1 MDANDITR
9 LTERVLARLDL
20 LNSARERALAETRQI
35 TRLSANAIRAVHRGQ
50 FEQAEALLAEARGIK
65 EALTAHLLDYPS
77 IYWSGYVQDA
87 HKEFAEANLTLA
99 LIAGLPLPGPETLQV
114 EDAVYLNALGEA
126 CGELRRHI
134 LDVIR
139 SGDLARAEAV
149 LAVMDEIYGVLVQV
163 DYPDAVTNGLRRTTD
178 MVRGVLERTRGDLT
192 LAVEHQ
198 KVVTELARARR
209 AVGLPEAGQRA
220 RSDALGSGDAAE

>member
-1 MDANDITR
+1 MQPNEITR
-9 LTERVLARLDL
+9 ITERVLSRLDL

-35 TRLSANAIRAVHRGQ
+35 TRLSANAVRAVHRGE
-50 FEQAEALLAEARGIK
+50 FSEAEALLEEARRIK
-65 EALTAHLLDYPS
+65 DALTAHLAEYPS

-87 HKEFAEANLTLA
+87 HKEFAEAHLTLA
-99 LIAGLPLPGPETLQV
+99 LVAGRPLPGPETLQV

-139 SGDLARAEAV
+139 GGDLERAEAI

-198 KVVTELARARR
+198 KLNDALARARR
-209 AVGLPEAGQRA
+209 AFGLTEAGQA
-220 RSDALGSGDAAE
+220 S

>member
-1 MDANDITR
+1 MEPNEVSRI
-9 LTERVLARLDL
+9 TERVLARLDL

-35 TRLSANAIRAVHRGQ
+35 TRLSANAVRAVHRGE
-50 FEQAEALLAEARGIK
+50 FDQAEALLEEARRIK
-65 EALTAHLLDYPS
+65 DALTAHLVDYPS

-87 HKEFAEANLTLA
+87 HKEFAEASLTLA
-99 LIAGLPLPGPETLQV
+99 LVAGQPLPDPEILQV

-139 SGDLARAEAV
+139 ANDLARAEAV
-149 LAVMDEIYGVLVQV
+149 LQVMDEIYGVLVQV

-198 KVVTELARARR
+198 KLSDALARARR
-209 AVGLPEAGQRA
+209 AVVLSDAGQ
-220 RSDALGSGDAAE
+220 SE

>member
-1 MDANDITR
+1 MDATAIVR
-9 LTERVLARLDL
+9 ITERVLARLDL

-35 TRLSANAIRAVHRGQ
+35 TRLSANAVRAVHRGE
-50 FEQAEALLAEARGIK
+50 FAEAGALLEEARRIK
-65 EALTAHLLDYPS
+65 ESLTAHLADYPA

-87 HKEFAEANLTLA
+87 HKEYAEASLTLA
-99 LIAGLPLPGPETLQV
+99 LVAGRPIPSPETLQV

-134 LDVIR
+134 LDLIR
-139 SGDLARAEAV
+139 AGDLARAETV

-163 DYPDAVTNGLRRTTD
+163 GYPDAVTNGLRRTTD

-192 LAVEHQ
+192 LAVEQQ
-198 KVVTELARARR
+198 KLSDALAQARR
-209 AVGLPEAGQRA
+209 AVGLGEPGQP
-220 RSDALGSGDAAE
+220 S

>member
-1 MDANDITR
+1 MEPNEVSRI
-9 LTERVLARLDL
+9 TERVLARLDL
-20 LNSARERALAETRQI
+20 LNSARERALAEARQI
-35 TRLSANAIRAVHRGQ
+35 TRLSANAVRAVHRGE
-50 FEQAEALLAEARGIK
+50 FDQAEALLEEARRIK
-65 EALTAHLLDYPS
+65 DALTAHLVDYPS

-87 HKEFAEANLTLA
+87 HKEFAEASLTLA
-99 LIAGLPLPGPETLQV
+99 LVAGQPLPGPETLQV

-139 SGDLARAEAV
+139 AGDLARAEAV
-149 LAVMDEIYGVLVQV
+149 LQVMDEIYGVLVQV

-198 KVVTELARARR
+198 KLSDALARARQVV
-209 AVGLPEAGQRA
+209 APSEAGQSA
-220 RSDALGSGDAAE
+220 

>member
-1 MDANDITR
+1 MEPNEVSRI
-9 LTERVLARLDL
+9 TERILARLDL

-35 TRLSANAIRAVHRGQ
+35 TRLSANAVRAVHRGE
-50 FEQAEALLAEARGIK
+50 FGQAEALLEEARRIK
-65 EALTAHLLDYPS
+65 DALTAHLVDYPS

-87 HKEFAEANLTLA
+87 HKEFAEARLTLA
-99 LIAGLPLPGPETLQV
+99 LVAGQPLPGPETLQV

-139 SGDLARAEAV
+139 AGDLARAEAV
-149 LAVMDEIYGVLVQV
+149 LQVMDEIYGVLVQV

-192 LAVEHQ
+192 LAVEQQ
-198 KVVTELARARR
+198 KLSDALARARR
-209 AVGLPEAGQRA
+209 TVALSEAGQ
-220 RSDALGSGDAAE
+220 SE

>member
-1 MDANDITR
+1 MRTEEITR
-9 LTERVLARLDL
+9 ITERVLARLDL
-20 LNSARERALAETRQI
+20 VNSARERALAETRQI
-35 TRLSANAIRAVHRGQ
+35 TRLSANAVRAVHRGE
-50 FEQAEALLAEARGIK
+50 FDQAEAMLEEARRIK
-65 EALTAHLLDYPS
+65 DALTAHLVDYPS

-87 HKEFAEANLTLA
+87 HKEFAEASLTLA
-99 LIAGLPLPGPETLQV
+99 LVAGQPLPGPETLQV

-134 LDVIR
+134 MDVIR
-139 SGDLARAEAV
+139 AGDLARAEAV
-149 LAVMDEIYGVLVQV
+149 LQVMDEIYGVLVQV

-198 KVVTELARARR
+198 KLSDALARARR
-209 AVGLPEAGQRA
+209 AVGLSEASQ
-220 RSDALGSGDAAE
+220 

>member
-1 MDANDITR
+1 MDPNDVSRI
-9 LTERVLARLDL
+9 TERVVARLDL

-35 TRLSANAIRAVHRGQ
+35 TRLSANAVRAVHRGE
-50 FEQAEALLAEARGIK
+50 FHQAEALLEEARRIK
-65 EALTAHLLDYPS
+65 DALTAHLVDYPS

-87 HKEFAEANLTLA
+87 HKEFAEACLTLA
-99 LIAGLPLPGPETLQV
+99 LVAGQPLPDPETLQV
-114 EDAVYLNALGEA
+114 EDAVYLNALGET

-139 SGDLARAEAV
+139 SGDLARAEAM
-149 LAVMDEIYGVLVQV
+149 LQVMDEIYGVLVQV

-198 KVVTELARARR
+198 KLSEALARARR
-209 AVGLPEAGQRA
+209 AVGQSEAGQR
-220 RSDALGSGDAAE
+220 E

>member
-1 MDANDITR
+1 MERSMRSNEITR
-9 LTERVLARLDL
+9 ITEEVLARLDL

-35 TRLSANAIRAVHRGQ
+35 TRLSANAVRAVHRGE
-50 FEQAEALLAEARGIK
+50 FAEAEALLEEARRIK
-65 EALTAHLLDYPS
+65 DALTASLVDYPS
-77 IYWSGYVQDA
+77 VYWSGYVQDA
-87 HKEFAEANLTLA
+87 HKEFAEAHLTLA
-99 LIAGLPLPGPETLQV
+99 LVAGRPLPGPETLQV

-139 SGDLARAEAV
+139 SGDLERAEVV
-149 LAVMDEIYGVLVQV
+149 LTVMDEIYGVLIQV

-198 KVVTELARARR
+198 KLSEALNRAR
-209 AVGLPEAGQRA
+209 Q
-220 RSDALGSGDAAE
+220 ALGLAERGPDH